1 MGGRDLSCSGSK
13 QRSRGRWAAQHCSS
27 LCMPWRG
34 SWLRRSP
41 SPPSCPRRSR
51 RAYRPRRPSARS
63 TSTPFSSRWRSGI
76 SRSPARNPRSF
87 WVSRGCSSIS
97 ICQPALADARFGAAV
112 AELVSQSEA
121 RKKPAAG
128 AAPPGFDDLDPGVKL
143 ELLTKL
149 YGREIGNSPKYPD
162 TLTEGRQKSEVIP
175 AKIEFLTAALRGHWT
190 AGPDE

>member
-1 MGGRDLSCSGSK
+1 M
-13 QRSRGRWAAQHCSS
+13 
-27 LCMPWRG
+27 
-34 SWLRRSP
+34 
-41 SPPSCPRRSR
+41 
-51 RAYRPRRPSARS
+51 
-63 TSTPFSSRWRSGI
+63 
-76 SRSPARNPRSF
+76 
-87 WVSRGCSSIS
+87 
-97 ICQPALADARFGAAV
+97 
-112 AELVSQSEA
+112 SQSEA

-190 AGPDE
+190 AGPDELKALGEQRSLALRQALLTDTGIEPERIFLVANDKASGKDGAVRLELSLR